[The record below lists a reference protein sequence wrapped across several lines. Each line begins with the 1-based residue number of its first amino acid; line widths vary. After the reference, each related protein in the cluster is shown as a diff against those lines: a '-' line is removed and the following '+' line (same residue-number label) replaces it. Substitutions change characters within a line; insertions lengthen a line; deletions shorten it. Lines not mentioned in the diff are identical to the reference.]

1 MQKAVRFLGSD
12 RAPFLAAMI
21 VTGIVGVLLLTTSF
35 GGGWTAGDPDDALR
49 LSIVRDLAH
58 GRGWFDQ
65 RVDRLQPPLGTY
77 MHWSRLLDGGLALTD
92 RLFGE
97 HGMRALWPLLWI
109 FPAAWSVVTIARSV
123 AREEAKGLAVLF
135 AVALL
140 LIVQPIYGQFRPG
153 RIDHHN
159 VQIALCLVALA
170 CAVARGGR
178 VRGALGAGL
187 ATGLGLAIGLEALPF
202 EAAIGAGI
210 ALEFVV
216 DPRSAHRARAYGLG
230 LASAATGCFLI
241 QTPPSRWGLS
251 VCDALGVNL
260 VLGLVAAGAGLS
272 ASAILTRKRSW
283 RVRLVAVGAAGVIA
297 AALYLSLKSAC
308 IHSVFAEVDPRLGP
322 FWFDHVDELR
332 PIGRVLIDAPIDA
345 THIIIA
351 ALIAVVSLGGVIAL
365 RPRGCWPDP
374 PFVNLTVCTVLAV
387 AAGFAAERMCH
398 YIMWFAIPSLAT
410 LFADAFVLCGPSARR
425 TVGRFAIAGAALPLL
440 VVTLKAYG
448 AVHTAA
454 PIRDLCADPQA
465 FAVLARQ
472 PPGVVLGEID
482 LGSYVLAN
490 TASSALAAPYHRM
503 AWGNLAAHAALSAPV
518 DRAEGRVRALNAS
531 YVLECPAHRHQWSR
545 LGMSADALQ
554 RRLDAGQPPAWLHPL
569 TAPGA
574 TLEIYRVSR

>member
-1 MQKAVRFLGSD
+1 
-12 RAPFLAAMI
+12 MI
-21 VTGIVGVLLLTTSF
+21 VTAAVGVLLLTTSF

-65 RVDRLQPPLGTY
+65 RVDRLQPPLGIY

-92 RLFGE
+92 RLLGE
-97 HGMRALWPLLWI
+97 NGMRALWPLLWI
-109 FPAAWSVVTIARSV
+109 FPAAWSVVTIARSI
-123 AREEAKGLAVLF
+123 AREEEAKGLAVMF
-135 AVALL
+135 ATALL
-140 LIVQPIYGQFRPG
+140 LIVQPIYTQFRPG

-159 VQIALCLVALA
+159 VQIALCLVTLA
-170 CAVARGGR
+170 CAVARGRR
-178 VRGALGAGL
+178 VRHALGAGL

-202 EAAIGAGI
+202 AAAIGAGM

-216 DPRSAHRARAYGLG
+216 DPRCAPRARAYGLS
-230 LASAATGCFLI
+230 LASAAMGCFLI

-251 VCDALGVNL
+251 VCDALGINL
-260 VLGLVAAGAGLS
+260 VLGLVAAGAGLF
-272 ASAILTRKRSW
+272 ASVILTRKRS
-283 RVRLVAVGAAGVIA
+283 RHVRLSAVAAVGVIA
-297 AALYLSLKSAC
+297 AALYLGLKSAC

-332 PIGRVLIDAPIDA
+332 PIGRVLVDAPIDA
-345 THIIIA
+345 THIITA
-351 ALIAVVSLGGVIAL
+351 ALIAVISLGGVIAL
-365 RPRGCWPDP
+365 RPRGRWPDP
-374 PFVNLTVCTVLAV
+374 AFAILAACTLLAV
-387 AAGFAAERMCH
+387 AVGFAAERMCY

-425 TVGRFAIAGAALPLL
+425 TVGRSAIAGAALPLI
-440 VVTLKAYG
+440 VVTLKAHG
-448 AVHTAA
+448 AVQTAVLT
-454 PIRDLCADPQA
+454 PDLCADPQA

-490 TASSALAAPYHRM
+490 TPSSVLAAPYHRM

-531 YVLECPAHRHQWSR
+531 YVLECPAHRGQWSR
-545 LGMSADALQ
+545 IGMSADALQ

-569 TAPGA
+569 TPPDAA
-574 TLEIYRVSR
+574 LEIYRVSR